1 MAVTPP
7 VIVDVSLQSSGVSR
21 AGFGTLLFV
30 DAHRWFE
37 ERVRSYTSTTA
48 AADDMPTD
56 SKAYKAVQ
64 MAFAQS
70 PRPSVIKIGRREC
83 DITLTPATPAED
95 DVYTVTILVND
106 DDEVAITY
114 TAAGGDNA
122 EDVVD
127 ALVAAVAGDAA
138 VDAHINL
145 TKSGTGASAVAVIH
159 AVASTDWFALSEISG
174 FTYAAT
180 SVTETAADVLTAII
194 DVDNDFFCVA
204 SSDHTA
210 AFVEAMADEVSALE
224 KVYFVSSGATGSL
237 AAYSVASTDALAV
250 LKQNQYLHT
259 AGIFHD
265 QADTI
270 FPEVAYFAYNA
281 TYQPGKVIYQYN
293 TLVNVP
299 AAVHPTTG
307 LPLTTTQLGYLQ
319 DRNASYTYVADAN
332 GIVKTRGGLVGSG
345 EKIDVVISALY
356 IAARLREGLSN
367 LLFNQQGSK
376 LGFDNGSINRIQ
388 STCESIAEPMITTAT
403 VPNML
408 DSIEF
413 TFPRAE
419 DIDYATRQ
427 SGVLSGTFIGYLT
440 GSVTGLSIS
449 GTLTYQL

>member
-21 AGFGTLLFV
+21 AGFATLIFI

-56 SKAYKAVQ
+56 SKAYQAIQ
-64 MAFAQS
+64 TAFAQS

-95 DVYTVTILVND
+95 DVYTVTITVND
-106 DDEVAITY
+106 DDEVAISY
-114 TAAGGDNA
+114 TAASGDTA

-127 ALVAAVAGDAA
+127 ALVAAVAGDAG

-145 TKSGTGASAVAVIH
+145 TKSGSGSSAVAVIH
-159 AVASTDWFALSEISG
+159 AVGASDWFALSELSG

-180 SVTETAADVLTAII
+180 SVTETASTVLNAII
-194 DVDNDFFCVA
+194 DVDNDFFCVT
-204 SSDHTA
+204 SSDHTS

-224 KVYFVSSGATGSL
+224 KVYFVSVQETGALT
-237 AAYSVASTDALAV
+237 AYSGVTTDTLSI

-259 AGIFHD
+259 AGFFHHE
-265 QADTI
+265 ADTE

-293 TLVNVP
+293 TLVGVS

-307 LPLTTTQLGYLQ
+307 LPLTNTQLGYLK
-319 DRNASYTYVADAN
+319 DRNASYTYTADAN
-332 GIVKTRGGLVGSG
+332 GIVKTRGGLVGNG

-376 LGFDNGSINRIQ
+376 LGFDDGSINRVE
-388 STCESIAEPMITTAT
+388 STCVTISEPMLTTPT

-413 TFPRAE
+413 TFPRAA

-427 SGVLSGTFIGYLT
+427 SGVLSGSFIGYLT
-440 GSVTGLSIS
+440 GAITGLTVS